1 VECIYRIIV
10 VLKVKTD
17 IITGISV
24 SLTGRSVRV
33 VIMYFKT
40 FQFVDNDNITWRNV
54 REKVKSTD

>member
-1 VECIYRIIV
+1 MA
-10 VLKVKTD
+10 VLKTKTD
-17 IITGISV
+17 IFTSISV
-24 SLTGRSVRV
+24 SLTGRAVRV